1 MISTISNPTLDPANA
16 IYDEV
21 IPARQPWSRV
31 VKSGQTLRIIDLQG
45 NQAVDTLFYNAH
57 DPSERYSAPD
67 TIVRQG
73 NIFITTGTKIISNK
87 GNVMMTVINDTC
99 GRHDTV
105 GGACSMESN
114 SVRYGLH

>member
-1 MISTISNPTLDPANA
+1 MISTISNPTLDPVNA
-16 IYDEV
+16 IYDEE

-31 VKSGQTLRIIDLQG
+31 VKSGQILRIIDLQG

-73 NIFITTGTKIISNK
+73 NIFITTGTQIISNE

-99 GRHDTV
+99 GQIGRASCRERV
-105 GGACSMESN
+105 
-114 SVRYGLH
+114 